1 MRINVKSFIYITYV
15 RLYVRLD
22 RYVCKRM
29 YVGLCA
35 GVYQYEGP
43 WN

>member
-29 YVGLCA
+29 HVGLCA